1 MEYFCCKQC
10 NYQTN
15 RRANYDRHIDSK
27 KHKKMSK
34 FSPNLVEMSKNL
46 AFFSPKMSNF
56 NCKYC
61 SKEFVHQSSLS
72 KHIKYNC
79 KKNKDE
85 DLKELVRLMNL
96 QIQQKDQ
103 ELKIQKEQN
112 ERQQKQIDK
121 LMDKLDVTN
130 ITHNTTNIHN
140 NIQLL
145 SYKDTDLSH
154 LTENDYIDSL
164 RKVTYC
170 VKDLIEKIHFNPK
183 KPENMNI
190 YISNMKDKYI
200 MVYEDGN
207 WNLKH
212 KSIEL
217 NDLYDKKEMLL
228 EDWLGTYGTKQLQS
242 KYQKYLNNK
251 ENNIT
256 MTLIQEEIKLM
267 MYNKKH
273 S

>member
-1 MEYFCCKQC
+1 MENYVCNIC
-10 NYQTN
+10 NYQTF
-15 RRANYDRHIDSK
+15 RRANFDRHNLSK

-34 FSPNLVEMSKNL
+34 FSPNLAQMSKNL
-46 AFFSPKMSNF
+46 AVFSPKTSNF
-56 NCKYC
+56 LCKYC
-61 SKEFVHQSSLS
+61 CKEFIHQSSLS
-72 KHIKYNC
+72 KHIKYHC
-79 KKNKDE
+79 TQNKDE

-96 QIQQKDQ
+96 QIQQKDK
-103 ELKIQKEQN
+103 ELKFQKEQN

-145 SYKDTDLSH
+145 SYKDTDISH
-154 LTENDYIDSL
+154 LTESDYIDSL

-170 VKDLIEKIHFNPK
+170 VKDLIEKIHFNPN

-217 NDLYDKKEMLL
+217 NELYDKKEILL
-228 EDWLGTYGTKQLQS
+228 EDWLNTYGTAQLQN

-256 MTLIQEEIKLM
+256 MNLIHEKIKLM
-267 MYNKKH
+267 MYNKK
-273 S
+273 